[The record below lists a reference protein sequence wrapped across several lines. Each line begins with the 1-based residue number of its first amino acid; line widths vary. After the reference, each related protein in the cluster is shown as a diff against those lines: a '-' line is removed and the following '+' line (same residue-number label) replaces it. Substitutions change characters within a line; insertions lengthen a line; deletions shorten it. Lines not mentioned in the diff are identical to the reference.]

1 MLISDWMSDVCSSD
15 LLGDVVFSVLLEAEL
30 GQKRAII
37 ELARNLPHRFGR
49 VQNPLR
55 VHPGQE
61 FARFR
66 KHAHPFKAH
75 RIEPFEDVAI
85 LAVLRS
91 EEHTSELKS
100 LMRTSYAF
108 FCLKKK
114 KTNAHT
120 KQKRPKSSK
129 KKPCTYKFHKRKQS
143 TNHNE

>member
-37 ELARNLPHRFGR
+37 EFARNLPHRFGR

-85 LAVLRS
+85 LAVLRQTAVFLHETLDVLEAGNDPLLKRRERTHRS
-91 EEHTSELKS
+91 EEHTSELQS
-100 LMRTSYAF
+100 LMRTSYAVF
-108 FCLKKK
+108 RLKKK
-114 KTNAHT
+114 
-120 KQKRPKSSK
+120 
-129 KKPCTYKFHKRKQS
+129 
-143 TNHNE
+143 